1 MISVV
6 IPTYNEDKNIKK
18 LYLDVKEILLYLNE
32 KYEFIVIDN
41 NSTDDTVKV
50 LREIAKDDKNFKVI
64 LYSFRMAFSMSTF
77 DKLLYSNFPVSDFS
91 NLIFFF
97 SSLSR

>member
-50 LREIAKDDKNFKVI
+50 LREIAKTIKI
-64 LYSFRMAFSMSTF
+64 L
-77 DKLLYSNFPVSDFS
+77 K
-91 NLIFFF
+91 
-97 SSLSR
+97 